1 MKVVARVLVLFF
13 LTAGSLMAADK
24 TGRFDRLGGKIM
36 CTCGCGQM
44 LLQCNHVGCP
54 NSAKMIRQLH
64 DQVNATAAT
73 NDDEAVLNF
82 FRKEW
87 GVTTVVEPNRHG
99 FELIA
104 WILPFAGL
112 GMGIFLVIVVVY
124 KWHGSPAASAAAA
137 EIKLDPHLEAL
148 RDRAR
153 KETEI

>member
-1 MKVVARVLVLFF
+1 MKFAARVLFLFIF
-13 LTAGSLMAADK
+13 TVGSLMAAEN
-24 TGRFDRLGGKIM
+24 TGRYERLGSKIM
-36 CTCGCGQM
+36 CTCGCGQI

-54 NSAKMIRQLH
+54 NSAKMIGQLH

-112 GMGIFLVIVVVY
+112 GMGIFLVVMVVY
-124 KWHGSPAASAAAA
+124 RWHGSPAATAAAA
-137 EIKLDPHLEAL
+137 ETKLDPHLEAL

>member
-1 MKVVARVLVLFF
+1 MKLAARVLVLFVF
-13 LTAGSLMAADK
+13 TVGSLMAADK

-54 NSAKMIRQLH
+54 NSAKMISQLH
-64 DQVNATAAT
+64 QQVDATAAT

-112 GMGIFLVIVVVY
+112 GMGIFLVVVVVY
-124 KWHGSPAASAAAA
+124 RWHGSPAAAAGRA